1 MQFKE
6 IKKLVPK
13 KIRNHLYSRY
23 SIEPETKIAELNKP
37 ITASSFAF
45 STGFT
50 IRYRLLIF
58 AENDGN
64 ARVIYRPARQKVGSY
79 FVTYMADERLYQTR
93 VDQVSEIRSSMKH
106 ARVFVMEVYARKSY
120 RYLDLDETD
129 MLALDKAD
137 TTNQI
142 KCFCDYWDTIAA
154 NHARAYIQKA
164 KETIVSMILELDP
177 DRSENGKITTY
188 GRRGQREI
196 ALDQINMLERL
207 QRNPY
212 SPDFD
217 MQRGDTK
224 TSARHYIGLYP
235 YDTANQSVSKIKKM
249 LNRNVLA
256 KLQE

>member
-23 SIEPETKIAELNKP
+23 SVEPETKITELNKP
-37 ITASSFAF
+37 ITASSFAV
-45 STGFT
+45 STGFS

-58 AENDGN
+58 VENDGN

-79 FVTYMADERLYQTR
+79 FVTYMANERLYQTR

-106 ARVFVMEVYARKSY
+106 ARVFVMEVYIRKSF
-120 RYLDLDETD
+120 RYIDLDE
-129 MLALDKAD
+129 LDILTFGKMD
-137 TTNQI
+137 TLNHI
-142 KCFCDYWDTIAA
+142 KCFCDYWDAIAA
-154 NHARAYIQKA
+154 KHARAHIQKA

-177 DRSENGKITTY
+177 GRDENGKIISY
-188 GRRGQREI
+188 GRTQRDI

-212 SPDFD
+212 KPDLD
-217 MQRGDTK
+217 IQRGDIK
-224 TSARHYIGLYP
+224 TSVRHHIGLYP
-235 YDTANQSVSKIKKM
+235 YDVANQSVSKIKKM